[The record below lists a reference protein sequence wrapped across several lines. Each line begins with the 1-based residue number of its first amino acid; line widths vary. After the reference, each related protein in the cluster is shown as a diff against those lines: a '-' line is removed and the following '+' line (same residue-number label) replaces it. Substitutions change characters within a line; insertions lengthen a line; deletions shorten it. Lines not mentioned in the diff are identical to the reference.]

1 MAVIAETKRL
11 IIREMTTGEADMK
24 ALFSLY
30 EDPRMTEFMEPLFPY
45 EEEVEYEKNYIE
57 RVYAYY
63 GYGLWFLEE
72 KETKEV
78 IGRAGVEYREGC
90 EKNEGELG
98 FQVSFSRQRRGFA
111 YEALTKII
119 ELSFFEFG
127 FDSLRARI
135 NPANA
140 PSIALA
146 KKLFLSP
153 SGTFEKD
160 QRGNYDEI
168 YRLRKE
174 DYGNAGK
181 LCKRRT

>member
-1 MAVIAETKRL
+1 MSVIARTKRL
-11 IIREMTTGEADMK
+11 IIREMTLAQSDINGIFA
-24 ALFSLY
+24 LY

-45 EEEVEYEKNYIE
+45 DEEVEYEKNYIE

-63 GYGLWFLEE
+63 GYGLWLLEE
-72 KETKEV
+72 KSSKEI

-98 FQVSFSRQRRGFA
+98 FQVSFKRQREGFA
-111 YEALTKII
+111 YEALTKIV
-119 ELSFFEFG
+119 ELSFFKYG

-135 NPANA
+135 NPKNI

-146 KKLFLSP
+146 KKLLMKP
-153 SGTFEKD
+153 TNTFEKD
-160 QRGNYDEI
+160 SKGNYDEI

-174 DYGNAGK
+174 DMSDAGSFHK
-181 LCKRRT
+181 ENP